1 MLEKNEYIA
10 IEDISSL
17 TLFNINMNAL
27 KRRDTYISRYHELKK
42 HTFKD
47 IFSEYCLVYLNRMDD
62 DKSREYIQQNLDK
75 FLLSFKTLDYIND
88 KLNDRPFDNFIN
100 FLNMIEELI
109 DRELKELISHENQFR
124 KNFISRYDELKNI
137 SVKSIASLYF
147 KEALKNEDIIF
158 EDSNINNIIKSILQ
172 EEYINILDVN
182 IVNIPFVIYEKI
194 LQTIDKKIY
203 DSVINHIK

>member
-1 MLEKNEYIA
+1 
-10 IEDISSL
+10 
-17 TLFNINMNAL
+17 
-27 KRRDTYISRYHELKK
+27 
-42 HTFKD
+42 
-47 IFSEYCLVYLNRMDD
+47 MDD